1 MSCYKRMQAEIDA
14 LRTELEDALLVI
26 EAIDEVVEEAGAM
39 VPAARL
45 RLTLSGA
52 PIHAHCG
59 LDRD

>member
-1 MSCYKRMQAEIDA
+1 MQAEIDA